1 MANTIYIDANRKNA
15 LVKGETTNNEY
26 VYKLN
31 TELLL
36 PKGTSIQCQNSFINS
51 KGITGGSIE
60 IEDDIIEEIS
70 FYYYITETYN
80 PTPISHHD
88 PKGGT
93 WFRSGI
99 NIQYS
104 NFRLG
109 LKLDPAEDPDNFIL
123 GGEVIKLSQSDDM
136 PNEIPADLEAVHY
149 DYFKATGGSSMPLPE
164 CEFVNE
170 YIRPKIRTHK
180 IKIPKG
186 IYGISQLGQLIEDQ
200 INGVRFYDETT
211 GDVTNTDS
219 NQREINN
226 QTYDGQP
233 KNSPALVYSDLHP
246 RDFQIIN
253 TIPTKD
259 CFINMF
265 DYNQLMSDWKKTG
278 NFEGGY
284 NGNFYK
290 WQEWSIRRQC
300 YVQVLNFDSGNNV
313 DPDTPYNLGGYTPY
327 TGGTV
332 KNQRL
337 IGTNNFKFQYD
348 LQKNGYVIEGLHQ
361 QIRCPSHDRLGGRL
375 TNAGMPIIYFKKIAD
390 LYRTVV
396 NPTTGETNYGSE
408 AFTKTTSCLN
418 TPITRSGG
426 IAIINWGKS
435 TAEKEGDKQPEFNGE
450 AFRFGE
456 YFSDE
461 TKAKTAWRKTIWSRL
476 GFTYDQIQN
485 NKKFHKT
492 QVWNKYS
499 DVLEYGFTTD
509 TTIDPSIVPTISTT
523 NNPIQYG
530 GADGDKQPATEGVQL
545 FNNENCAFSRTGVDT
560 VTANMFSNSLL
571 TDTCMY
577 PVVVSDVG
585 GITAQNLPTL
595 TTNSYYLITSDILDN
610 FKDNVKK
617 GDVLP
622 LLAVVPKTN
631 LSNEDFIVSENQ
643 IVQVLSQDKVI
654 NKIKIKI
661 LNPDLT
667 APQLDENSS
676 VILKITLPNITPSSL
691 LPPKIQLQLEQENI
705 SF

>member
-15 LVKGETTNNEY
+15 LIKGETTNNEY

-31 TELLL
+31 SELLL

-60 IEDDIIEEIS
+60 IEEDIIEEIS
-70 FYYYITETYN
+70 FYYYITETYR
-80 PTPISHHD
+80 PTPVSTHQ
-88 PKGGT
+88 KGGT
-93 WFRSGI
+93 WFRGGL

-104 NFRLG
+104 SFRYG
-109 LKLDPAEDPDNFIL
+109 FNEDPTATPTNFIMPR
-123 GGEVIKLSQSDDM
+123 EVIKLSQANDFPD
-136 PNEIPADLEAVHY
+136 EVPANLEKTHY
-149 DYFKATGGSSMPLPE
+149 DYFKGTGGSSMPLPE
-164 CEFVNE
+164 VEFTNQ
-170 YIRPKIRTHK
+170 YLRPKIRTHK

-211 GDVTNTDS
+211 GDVTTTDS

-226 QTYDGQP
+226 QTFDGQP
-233 KNSPALVYSDLHP
+233 KNYPALVYSDLHP
-246 RDFQIIN
+246 RDFQFID
-253 TIPTKD
+253 TIPTSD

-265 DYNQLMSDWKKTG
+265 DYQQLMSDWKTVG
-278 NFEGGY
+278 NFEAGFNADY
-284 NGNFYK
+284 YHWN
-290 WQEWSIRRQC
+290 EWKNSRQC
-300 YVQVLNFDSGNNV
+300 YVQTLNFDDGNNQ
-313 DPDTPYNLGGYTPY
+313 DPDTPYNIGGYTPFP
-327 TGGTV
+327 GAGPI

-337 IGTNNFKFQYD
+337 IGTNNFKFEYD

-361 QIRCPSHDRLGGRL
+361 QVRCPSHDRLGGKL
-375 TNAGMPIIYFKKIAD
+375 TNAGMPIIYFKKIANQ
-390 LYRTVV
+390 YRTAI
-396 NPTTGETNYGSE
+396 GDDGIHNYTENSYN
-408 AFTKTTSCLN
+408 KVTSCLN

-435 TAEKEGDKQPEFNGE
+435 TAENEGDKQPEYNSE

-456 YFSDE
+456 YFTDE
-461 TKAKTAWRKTIWSRL
+461 TKAKNAWKKTVWSRL

-485 NKKFHKT
+485 QNKFHKT

-499 DVLEYGFTTD
+499 DVFEYGFTTN

-530 GADGDKQPATEGVQL
+530 GADGDKQPVTEGVQL
-545 FNNENCAFSRTGVDT
+545 FNNENCAFSETGVDNA
-560 VTANMFSNSLL
+560 TANMFSNSML
-571 TDTCMY
+571 TETCMF

-595 TTNSYYLITSDILDN
+595 TTNSYYLITSDVLDN

-676 VILKITLPNITPSSL
+676 VILKITLPNITPSPL
-691 LPPKIQLQLEQENI
+691 LPPKIQQQLTQENI
-705 SF
+705 TF